1 MSKRNCILSGF
12 LSFVLLV
19 PLFAGAQFTDSKMI
33 SKRYSVS
40 PGTKIEITN
49 KYGRVKINTWKKD
62 SVVFEIKVKVEDKKL
77 SKLEKTMGEI
87 DFDFSSG
94 QHYLIARTRVGEN
107 RSTLEREVIN
117 LKETLLQSDGK
128 IDIDFTVWMP
138 DGNPLKVENKFGD
151 IFMDDY
157 SGELEINLSNGNL
170 KAHDFTGKTTLTFN
184 FADATI
190 NQVKNARINSNYSEL
205 YIKKA
210 ERLNL
215 TGKSS
220 EFDLDLV
227 KELTTDSRRD
237 KFRIQEVTSLNAKG
251 SFTNYRIDELI
262 ETGSIKTEYGD
273 IFIEKVNQNFKSVY
287 IESKSVDCELAFHR
301 ASAFGFEILQ
311 TKSQVSFAPEIK
323 RDKETVLDE
332 KEKKIETNGTF
343 GSGSKVVKLQMN
355 VASGQIRIDSY

>member
-1 MSKRNCILSGF
+1 MSKRNRILWGVI
-12 LSFVLLV
+12 SFVLLV
-19 PLFAGAQFTDSKMI
+19 PLFAGAQFTDSKQI
-33 SKRYSVS
+33 SKRYSVL

-77 SKLEKTMGEI
+77 SKLEKTMSEI

-107 RSTLEREVIN
+107 RSTLEKEVIN
-117 LKETLLQSDGK
+117 LKETLLQSDGR
-128 IDIDFTVWMP
+128 IDIDFIVWLP

-157 SGELEINLSNGNL
+157 SGEIEVILSNGNL
-170 KAHDFTGKTTLTFN
+170 KAHDFAGKTTLTFN

-190 NQVKNARINSNYSEL
+190 NQIKNARINSNYSEL

-210 ERLNL
+210 EKLNL

-220 EFDLDLV
+220 EFDLDMV

-237 KFRIQEVTSLNAKG
+237 KFRIQEVTTLNAKG

-262 ETGSIKTEYGD
+262 EAGSIKTEYGD
-273 IFIEKVNQNFKSVY
+273 IFLEKVSQNFKSVY
-287 IESKSVDCELAFHR
+287 IESKSTDCELAFSR
-301 ASAFGFEILQ
+301 NSGFGFEILQ

-332 KEKKIETNGTF
+332 KEKKIETTGTF
-343 GSGSKVVKLQMN
+343 GSGSKAVKLQMN
-355 VASGQIRIDSY
+355 LVSGQIRIDSY